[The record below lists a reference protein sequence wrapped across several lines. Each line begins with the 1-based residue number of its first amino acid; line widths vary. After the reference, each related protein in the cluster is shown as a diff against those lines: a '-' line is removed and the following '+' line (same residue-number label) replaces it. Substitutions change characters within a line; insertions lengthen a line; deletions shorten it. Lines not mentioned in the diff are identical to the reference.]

1 MPVVVACET
10 EDDAHIVAEAAEI
23 ASAFNDELH
32 VLTVLTLENLG
43 DDIGPGGPDEA
54 AQERLEREAASRAEA
69 IAASAAVDDVVP
81 VGKVASSVAQ
91 AILDYVESVDTRYVV
106 IGGRKRSPVGKAL
119 FGSTGQK
126 VLLESSAPVLSVRA
140 SE

>member
-1 MPVVVACET
+1 MQVVVAANST
-10 EDDAHIVAEAAEI
+10 DDAHVVTEAAEL
-23 ASAFNDELH
+23 ADAFADELH
-32 VLTVLTLENLG
+32 VLTVLDLEEVG

-54 AQERLEREAASRAEA
+54 ATERLEQEAKKRAAEIATEA
-69 IAASAAVDDVVP
+69 GVDDVRP
-81 VGKVASSVAQ
+81 VGAVSSSVAR
-91 AILDYVESVDTRYVV
+91 SVLEYAQDGPTRYIV

-126 VLLESSAPVLSVRA
+126 VLLEASVPVVSVRA